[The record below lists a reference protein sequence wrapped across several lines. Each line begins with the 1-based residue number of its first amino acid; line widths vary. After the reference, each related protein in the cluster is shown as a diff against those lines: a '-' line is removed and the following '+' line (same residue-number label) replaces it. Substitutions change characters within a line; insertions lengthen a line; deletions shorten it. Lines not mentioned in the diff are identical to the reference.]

1 MIQLPRIAEQPEVR
15 RHEPSRH
22 SVWRNNGSF
31 TPHILSLQGSIS
43 FPVSD
48 RALIELKPSAQTVGT
63 KNNAQREI
71 ASFEASSF
79 YMVGQE

>member
-1 MIQLPRIAEQPEVR
+1 
-15 RHEPSRH
+15 
-22 SVWRNNGSF
+22 
-31 TPHILSLQGSIS
+31 LSLQGSIP

-48 RALIELKPSAQTVGT
+48 RALIELKPSAQTAGT